1 MWSLAEMKAG
11 NIPNVASYFRV
22 FCIHTDCMPSYDENS
37 DESMISQATVN
48 PLLSPPGGLFFSSTF
63 EWGLNREGG
72 GLKKRGGLFNLAK
85 CINGNKVSGRRT
97 CGYRTLYCF
106 F

>member
-1 MWSLAEMKAG
+1 MRSGTTQWFVAEDRKIWSLAEMNAG
-11 NIPNVASYFRV
+11 NIRNVASYFRV

-72 GLKKRGGLFNLAK
+72 L
-85 CINGNKVSGRRT
+85 I
-97 CGYRTLYCF
+97 
-106 F
+106 

>member
-1 MWSLAEMKAG
+1 MRSGTTQRFVAEDRKIWSLAEMNVG
-11 NIPNVASYFRV
+11 NIRNVASYFRV

-72 GLKKRGGLFNLAK
+72 LKKEGGL
-85 CINGNKVSGRRT
+85 I
-97 CGYRTLYCF
+97 
-106 F
+106 